1 MCKHSV
7 ETDQKIS
14 ISAKDG
20 GHYLDTM
27 SNEMYKKIPVQR
39 HGESGLLNPLQQA
52 AGAALGDA
60 LTLQHGGGVV
70 QRQRQ

>member
-14 ISAKDG
+14 INAKDG

-39 HGESGLLNPLQQA
+39 HGDSLSKKPSCGQ
-52 AGAALGDA
+52 
-60 LTLQHGGGVV
+60 
-70 QRQRQ
+70 